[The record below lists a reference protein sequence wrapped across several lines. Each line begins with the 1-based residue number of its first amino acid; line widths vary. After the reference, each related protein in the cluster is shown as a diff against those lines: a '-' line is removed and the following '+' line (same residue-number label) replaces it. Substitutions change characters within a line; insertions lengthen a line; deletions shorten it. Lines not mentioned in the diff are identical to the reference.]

1 MAMNCMKCG
10 RETQDESVFCQD
22 CLTEMKKYP
31 VRPGTVVLLP
41 RRREPSILKKIPKR
55 YMPTME
61 EQITF
66 LRKAVMVLSVL
77 LGICIAAIAL
87 MLKPTMHYVMDE
99 HVEIGQNYSSVVS
112 TIPSSVPSN
121 GQP

>member
-1 MAMNCMKCG
+1 MNCMKCG

-55 YMPTME
+55 YMLTME

-66 LRKAVMVLSVL
+66 LRNAVMVLSIL

-99 HVEIGQNYSSVVS
+99 HVEIGQNYSSVFS
-112 TIPSSVPSN
+112 TITSSFPSN
-121 GQP
+121 GHP